1 MFDDST
7 WSSST
12 NSGGSVWPD
21 CKSSATTPGGIGSG
35 DNASSSVLDAFGIPE
50 FEPGKLWKGIGMK
63 NPDDDPSLTP
73 GSMAQI
79 DINALTKATSAVS
92 IQTQNENQ
100 HGRSSLFSCL
110 LKFPI

>member
-1 MFDDST
+1 MGAGE
-7 WSSST
+7 
-12 NSGGSVWPD
+12 NP
-21 CKSSATTPGGIGSG
+21 SA
-35 DNASSSVLDAFGIPE
+35 SVLDAFGIPE

-92 IQTQNENQ
+92 LQSQNENQ
-100 HGRSSLFSCL
+100 HGKGIFFSLNN
-110 LKFPI
+110 